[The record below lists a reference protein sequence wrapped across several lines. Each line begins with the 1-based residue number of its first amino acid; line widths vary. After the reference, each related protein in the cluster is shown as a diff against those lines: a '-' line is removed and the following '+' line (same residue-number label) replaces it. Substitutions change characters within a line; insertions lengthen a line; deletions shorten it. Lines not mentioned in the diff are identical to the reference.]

1 MFKIWLKMYLVAVAI
16 CLFSSSVWSSE
27 QFSFRKYQHVKAF
40 YQEITPA
47 VLEVSEKYQLP
58 AAAISAIAG
67 LESGYGS
74 GYVSQI
80 TGNILSL
87 GAFSDDKELPPLYL
101 PYSTS
106 LKKVLFDPNLIE
118 QQSEDDLNWK
128 KRP

>member
-1 MFKIWLKMYLVAVAI
+1 MFKTPVKSCLIIVAI

-40 YQEITPA
+40 YLGVTPA

-58 AAAISAIAG
+58 AAAILAIAG

-87 GAFSDDKELPPLYL
+87 GAFSSDKELPPLYL
-101 PYSTS
+101 PYSS
-106 LKKVLFDPNLIE
+106 ELKKVVFDPAVI
-118 QQSEDDLNWK
+118 K
-128 KRP
+128 